1 MFRSAG
7 AGNLDLP
14 APAEVFPPNPPDK
27 RDNMSTIKKLVDIK
41 NWQRSTKVIAIV
53 IMAILALVIVLSAIN
68 VSEQDMLNRASDTVK
83 QIIEEEKTSSRKSL
97 TITYNDL
104 GVINYIS
111 FTTSGASAIK
121 ESYIG
126 FAGEI
131 YGADAGAGKFAGQM
145 VNYTYRMLGTGE
157 NLLHGVKLTLLLTT
171 LSMVIGAILSVF
183 LALGKISEN
192 KFISKISSAYIFF
205 FRGTPLLIQMFVIY
219 FSVPGIFGFSWRSI
233 FSAAD
238 PEAVYKGAFIAAL
251 IAFSLNAAAYCA
263 EIVRAAIQSI
273 DKGQNEASKALGM
286 SYGQMMKNVIIPQSI
301 RRMIPPLCNEF
312 VMMIKDVSLVFAIS
326 LMDITTI
333 SKTIMTSEGNYLVFI
348 PALLIYLVITAIFTF
363 IFGKIEKRLS
373 IYE

>member
-1 MFRSAG
+1 MSRF
-7 AGNLDLP
+7 
-14 APAEVFPPNPPDK
+14 K
-27 RDNMSTIKKLVDIK
+27 RIVDIK
-41 NWQRSTKVIAIV
+41 NWKRSTKTFAIV
-53 IMAILALVIVLSAIN
+53 VFAALALIVFLSVIN
-68 VSEQDMLNRASDTVK
+68 VSKQDMLNNASPAVN

-104 GVINYIS
+104 GVISYIS
-111 FTTSGASAIK
+111 FTTSGVSAIK
-121 ESYIG
+121 ETYVG
-126 FAGEI
+126 FAGSI
-131 YGADAGAGKFAGQM
+131 YGADEGAWKFTGQM

-171 LSMVIGAILSVF
+171 LSMVIGAAMSIF

-192 KFISKISSAYIFF
+192 KLISKISSAYIFF
-205 FRGTPLLIQMFVIY
+205 FRGTPLLIQLFVVY
-219 FSVPGIFGFSWRSI
+219 FSAPVIFGFSWRSL
-233 FSAAD
+233 FMAGD

-251 IAFSLNAAAYCA
+251 IAFSLNSAAYCA

-273 DKGQNEASKALGM
+273 DKGQNEAAKALGM
-286 SYGQMMKNVIIPQSI
+286 SYGQMMRTIIIPQSI

-348 PALLIYLVITAIFTF
+348 PALLIYLVITAVFTLL
-363 IFGKIEKRLS
+363 FGKVEKRLS

>member
-1 MFRSAG
+1 
-7 AGNLDLP
+7 
-14 APAEVFPPNPPDK
+14 
-27 RDNMSTIKKLVDIK
+27 MSKLKKLVDIK
-41 NWQRSTKVIAIV
+41 NWQRSTKTAVILVA
-53 IMAILALVIVLSAIN
+53 AALALVFALSAVN
-68 VSEQDMLNRASDTVK
+68 VSEQDMLDNASPVIK

-104 GVINYIS
+104 GVISYIS

-121 ESYIG
+121 ESYVG
-126 FAGEI
+126 FAGSI
-131 YGADAGAGKFAGQM
+131 YGADEGAWKFAGQM

-171 LSMVIGAILSVF
+171 LSMVIGAAMSIF

-192 KFISKISSAYIFF
+192 KLISKISSAYIFF

-219 FSVPGIFGFSWRSI
+219 FSVPGIFGFSWRSM

-273 DKGQNEASKALGM
+273 DKGQNEAAKALGM
-286 SYGQMMKNVIIPQSI
+286 SYGQMMRTIIIPQSI

-348 PALLIYLVITAIFTF
+348 PALLIYLVITAIFTLL
-363 IFGKIEKRLS
+363 FGKIEKRLS

>member
-1 MFRSAG
+1 
-7 AGNLDLP
+7 
-14 APAEVFPPNPPDK
+14 
-27 RDNMSTIKKLVDIK
+27 MSKLKKLVTFK
-41 NWQRSTKVIAIV
+41 HWQRSTKTAVILIV
-53 IMAILALVIVLSAIN
+53 AALVLVFVLSAVN
-68 VSEQDMLNRASDTVK
+68 VSEQDMLNNASPAIK

-97 TITYNDL
+97 TITYNNL
-104 GVINYIS
+104 GVMNYIS

-121 ESYIG
+121 ESYVG
-126 FAGEI
+126 FAGAI
-131 YGADAGAGKFAGQM
+131 YGADEGGWKFAGQM

-171 LSMVIGAILSVF
+171 LSMGIGAIMSVF

-192 KFISKISSAYIFF
+192 KLISKISSAYIFF

-219 FSVPGIFGFSWRSI
+219 FSVPGIFGFSWRSL
-233 FSAAD
+233 FSAGD
-238 PEAVYKGAFIAAL
+238 PEAVYKGAFTAAL

-273 DKGQNEASKALGM
+273 DKGQNEAAKALGM
-286 SYGQMMKNVIIPQSI
+286 SYGQMMRTIIIPQSI

-348 PALLIYLVITAIFTF
+348 PALLIYLVITAIFTLL
-363 IFGKIEKRLS
+363 FGKIEKRLS

>member
-1 MFRSAG
+1 MAKF
-7 AGNLDLP
+7 
-14 APAEVFPPNPPDK
+14 K
-27 RDNMSTIKKLVDIK
+27 QLVDIK
-41 NWQRSTKVIAIV
+41 NWKRSTKTLFIV
-53 IMAILALVIVLSAIN
+53 ILAALALLFFLSAIN
-68 VSEQDMLNRASDTVK
+68 VSEQDMLGNASPAVK
-83 QIIEEEKTSSRKSL
+83 QLIEEEKTSSRKSL

-104 GVINYIS
+104 GIVNYIS

-126 FAGEI
+126 FAGVI
-131 YGADAGAGKFAGQM
+131 HGADEGGWKFAGQM

-171 LSMVIGAILSVF
+171 LSMVIGAVMSVF

-192 KFISKISSAYIFF
+192 KLVSKISSAYIFF
-205 FRGTPLLIQMFVIY
+205 FRGTPLLIQLFVVY
-219 FSVPGIFGFSWRSI
+219 FSAPVIFGFSWRSI
-233 FSAAD
+233 FAAGD

-251 IAFSLNAAAYCA
+251 IAFSLNSAAYCA

-286 SYGQMMKNVIIPQSI
+286 SYGQMMRTIIIPQSI